1 MIQIDLPTLVKR
13 LNLFS
18 RQALEMAASECMSQ
32 QAAEITVSHVL
43 IQMLAMPRSDLR
55 VITRQG
61 DIGMEELRQ
70 ALTVE
75 NYTTAR
81 SADSYPAFSP
91 MLVEWLKEGWLLAS
105 AEMQHSELRGGVLLL
120 ALLHS
125 PLRYIPPAAAQLLT
139 GINRDR
145 LQQDFVQ
152 WTQES
157 AESVVPDADC
167 KGAGALTDVAD
178 SLLARYAKNM
188 TEDARNDRL
197 DPVLCR
203 DHEIDLMID
212 ILCRRR
218 KNNPVVVGE
227 AGVGKSALI
236 EGLALRIVAGQVPDK
251 LKNTDIMTL
260 DLGALQAGAS
270 VKGEFE
276 KRFKGLM
283 AEVISSPVPVI
294 LFIDEAHTLIG
305 AGNQQGGL
313 DISNLLKPALARGE
327 LKTIAATTWSEYKK
341 YFEKDAALSRRF
353 QLVKVSE
360 PNAAEATIILRG
372 LSAVYEQSHGVLIDD
387 DALQAAATL
396 SERYLSGRQLPDK
409 AIDVL
414 DTACA
419 RVAINLSSP
428 PKQISALTTL
438 SHQQEAE
445 IRQLERELRIGLR
458 TNTSRMTEVLVQYD
472 ETLTALDELEAAW
485 HQQQTLV
492 QEIIALRQQLL
503 GMAEDDAASLPH
515 VDAVEDTPPESE
527 QDNTGA
533 KLADEAGSE
542 QPEET
547 AETVSPVQRL
557 AQLTAELDALHN
569 DRLLVSPHVDKKQ
582 IAAVIAEWTGVP
594 LNRLSQNEM
603 SVITDLPVWLGD
615 TIKGQDLAIAS
626 LHKHLLTARADL
638 RRPGRPLGAFLL
650 AGPSGVGKTE
660 TVLQLAELLYGGRQY
675 LTTINMSEFQEKH
688 TVSRLIGSP
697 PGYVGYGE
705 GGVLTEAIRQ
715 KPYSVVLLDEVEKA
729 HPDVLNL
736 FYQAFDKGEMADGEG
751 RLIDCKNIVFFLTSN
766 LGYQVIVEHADDP
779 ETMQEVLYPV
789 LADFFKPALLAR
801 MEVVPY
807 QSLKTR
813 ALGVLPADLNLRDQ
827 VGPTFDQ
834 VFTSADDNKLV
845 VPQFLT
851 RYGLQSYFVKQ
862 RDELVELTAMDS
874 WVLNLTRSVKYSDAD
889 RAEIQRQLTEQYI
902 SDYTATW
909 RAGMD
914 NLNIR
919 NFESIGQLTGA
930 LEQVISGDLPLQR
943 ALTVLRDNTQP
954 GVFSEKLSAKE
965 REEALAEPDYQ
976 LLTRLGHEFAPE
988 NSTLAVQKD
997 KESTMQAV
1005 YQQLTELHRYLLAI
1019 QNAPV
1024 PGKSALK
1031 AVQLR
1036 LDQNSSDPIFAT
1048 RQMAKT
1054 LPAPLNRWVGR
1065 LADQA
1070 WHVVMVEAVHYM
1082 EVDWRD
1088 SVVKPFNEQLANN
1101 YPFNPRSAQD
1111 ASLDAFE
1118 RFFKP
1123 DGILDTFYQQNL
1135 KLFIDN
1141 DLSLEDGDNSV
1152 IIREDII
1159 AQLKTAQKIRDIF
1172 FSKQNGLGTSFAVE
1186 TVSLSGN
1193 KRRSVLNLDGQLVDY
1208 SQGRNYTAHLVWPN
1222 NMREG
1227 NESKLTLVGANGGA
1241 PRSIS
1246 FSGPWA
1252 QFRLFGAGQLTG
1264 VQDGNFTVRFSVDG
1278 GAMTYRVHIRCSS
1291 NCYRLTTPLRAQQ
1304 RCGWPHLNSKT
1315 MSAGCNNFLIPPRY
1329 SRWKPGCR

>member
-1 MIQIDLPTLVKR
+1 MIQIDLATLVKR
-13 LNLFS
+13 LNPFAK
-18 RQALEMAASECMSQ
+18 QALEMAASECMSQ
-32 QAAEITVSHVL
+32 QASEITVAHVL
-43 IQMLAMPRSDLR
+43 LQMLAIPRNDVR
-55 VITRQG
+55 VIAERTG
-61 DIGMEELRQ
+61 ISAEDLRQ

-75 NYTTAR
+75 SYPGGR
-81 SADSYPAFSP
+81 SAEGYPSFSP
-91 MLVEWLKEGWLLAS
+91 MLIEWLKESWLLAS
-105 AEMQHSELRGGVLLL
+105 AQMQHSELRSGVLLL
-120 ALLHS
+120 TLLHS
-125 PLRYIPPAAAQLLT
+125 PLRYIPPAAARLLT
-139 GINRDR
+139 AINRDQ
-145 LQQDFVQ
+145 LQQDFAA
-152 WTQES
+152 WTKES
-157 AESVVPDADC
+157 AESVNQVGGQAP
-167 KGAGALTDVAD
+167 GTPETGD
-178 SLLARYAKNM
+178 SGLARYAKNM
-188 TEDARNDRL
+188 TEDARNGKL

-236 EGLALRIVAGQVPDK
+236 EGLALRIVSGQVPDK

-305 AGNQQGGL
+305 AGNQAGGL
-313 DISNLLKPALARGE
+313 DVSGLLKPALARGE

-458 TNTSRMTEVLVQYD
+458 TDTSRMTEVLEQYD
-472 ETLTALDELEAAW
+472 ETLSALDELEVAW
-485 HQQQTLV
+485 QQQQQTLV

-503 GMAEDDAASLPH
+503 GAAEDT
-515 VDAVEDTPPESE
+515 DAVV
-527 QDNTGA
+527 
-533 KLADEAGSE
+533 
-542 QPEET
+542 EEVT
-547 AETVSPVQRL
+547 ETVSPVQRL

-603 SVITDLPVWLGD
+603 SVITDLPKWLGD

-779 ETMQEVLYPV
+779 ETMQEALYPV

-807 QSLKTR
+807 LPLSKETLATIIAGKRARLDNVLRSRFGADVIIGPEVTDEIMSRVTR
-813 ALGVLPADLNLRDQ
+813 AENGARMLESVIDGDMLPPLSLLLLQKMAANTAIARIRLSAAD
-827 VGPTFDQ
+827 GA
-834 VFTSADDNKLV
+834 FTADVEDALPDDAV
-845 VPQFLT
+845 TPQT
-851 RYGLQSYFVKQ
+851 E
-862 RDELVELTAMDS
+862 DE
-874 WVLNLTRSVKYSDAD
+874 
-889 RAEIQRQLTEQYI
+889 
-902 SDYTATW
+902 
-909 RAGMD
+909 
-914 NLNIR
+914 
-919 NFESIGQLTGA
+919 
-930 LEQVISGDLPLQR
+930 
-943 ALTVLRDNTQP
+943 TVL
-954 GVFSEKLSAKE
+954 
-965 REEALAEPDYQ
+965 
-976 LLTRLGHEFAPE
+976 
-988 NSTLAVQKD
+988 
-997 KESTMQAV
+997 
-1005 YQQLTELHRYLLAI
+1005 
-1019 QNAPV
+1019 
-1024 PGKSALK
+1024 
-1031 AVQLR
+1031 
-1036 LDQNSSDPIFAT
+1036 
-1048 RQMAKT
+1048 
-1054 LPAPLNRWVGR
+1054 
-1065 LADQA
+1065 
-1070 WHVVMVEAVHYM
+1070 
-1082 EVDWRD
+1082 
-1088 SVVKPFNEQLANN
+1088 
-1101 YPFNPRSAQD
+1101 
-1111 ASLDAFE
+1111 
-1118 RFFKP
+1118 
-1123 DGILDTFYQQNL
+1123 
-1135 KLFIDN
+1135 
-1141 DLSLEDGDNSV
+1141 
-1152 IIREDII
+1152 
-1159 AQLKTAQKIRDIF
+1159 
-1172 FSKQNGLGTSFAVE
+1172 
-1186 TVSLSGN
+1186 
-1193 KRRSVLNLDGQLVDY
+1193 
-1208 SQGRNYTAHLVWPN
+1208 
-1222 NMREG
+1222 
-1227 NESKLTLVGANGGA
+1227 
-1241 PRSIS
+1241 
-1246 FSGPWA
+1246 
-1252 QFRLFGAGQLTG
+1252 
-1264 VQDGNFTVRFSVDG
+1264 
-1278 GAMTYRVHIRCSS
+1278 
-1291 NCYRLTTPLRAQQ
+1291 
-1304 RCGWPHLNSKT
+1304 
-1315 MSAGCNNFLIPPRY
+1315 
-1329 SRWKPGCR
+1329 

>member
-1 MIQIDLPTLVKR
+1 MIQIDLAVLVKR
-13 LNLFS
+13 LNPFAK
-18 RQALEMAASECMSQ
+18 QALEMAASECMSQ
-32 QAAEITVSHVL
+32 QASEITVAHVL
-43 IQMLAMPRSDLR
+43 LQMLTIPRSDLR
-55 VITRQG
+55 VIAERAG
-61 DIGMEELRQ
+61 ISVEDFRH
-70 ALTVE
+70 ALTME
-75 NYTTAR
+75 SYPGGR
-81 SADSYPAFSP
+81 SAEGYPSFSP
-91 MLVEWLKEGWLLAS
+91 MLIEWFKESWLLAS
-105 AEMQHSELRGGVLLL
+105 AQMQHSELRGGVLLL
-120 ALLHS
+120 TLLHS
-125 PLRYIPPAAAQLLT
+125 PLRYIPPAAARLLT
-139 GINRDR
+139 AINRDQ
-145 LQQDFVQ
+145 LQQDFAA
-152 WTQES
+152 WTKES
-157 AESVVPDADC
+157 AESVDLV
-167 KGAGALTDVAD
+167 AGQAPRATETGD
-178 SLLARYAKNM
+178 SGLARYAKNM
-188 TEDARNDRL
+188 SEDARNGKL

-458 TNTSRMTEVLVQYD
+458 TDTSRMTEVLVQYN
-472 ETLTALDELEAAW
+472 ETLKALDELEAAW
-485 HQQQTLV
+485 QQQQTLV
-492 QEIIALRQQLL
+492 QEIIALRQALL
-503 GMAEDDAASLPH
+503 DQAENTD
-515 VDAVEDTPPESE
+515 DAVEEITE
-527 QDNTGA
+527 
-533 KLADEAGSE
+533 
-542 QPEET
+542 
-547 AETVSPVQRL
+547 PVYPAQRL
-557 AQLTAELDALHN
+557 AQLTAELDTLHN
-569 DRLLVSPHVDKKQ
+569 DQLLVSPHVDKKQ

-603 SVITDLPVWLGD
+603 SVITDLPKWLGD

-766 LGYQVIVEHADDP
+766 LGYQVIVEHADDQ
-779 ETMQEVLYPV
+779 ETMQETLYPV

-807 QSLKTR
+807 LPLSKETLATIIAGKLARLDNVLRSRFGADVIIEPEVTDEIMSRVTR
-813 ALGVLPADLNLRDQ
+813 AENGARMLESVIDGDMLPPLSL
-827 VGPTFDQ
+827 
-834 VFTSADDNKLV
+834 L
-845 VPQFLT
+845 L
-851 RYGLQSYFVKQ
+851 LQKMAAN
-862 RDELVELTAMDS
+862 TAIA
-874 WVLNLTRSVKYSDAD
+874 R
-889 RAEIQRQLTEQYI
+889 
-902 SDYTATW
+902 
-909 RAGMD
+909 
-914 NLNIR
+914 IR
-919 NFESIGQLTGA
+919 
-930 LEQVISGDLPLQR
+930 
-943 ALTVLRDNTQP
+943 
-954 GVFSEKLSAKE
+954 LSAADGAFTADVE
-965 REEALAEPDYQ
+965 D
-976 LLTRLGHEFAPE
+976 
-988 NSTLAVQKD
+988 TLD
-997 KESTMQAV
+997 DESV
-1005 YQQLTELHRYLLAI
+1005 TE
-1019 QNAPV
+1019 
-1024 PGKSALK
+1024 
-1031 AVQLR
+1031 
-1036 LDQNSSDPIFAT
+1036 DET
-1048 RQMAKT
+1048 
-1054 LPAPLNRWVGR
+1054 
-1065 LADQA
+1065 
-1070 WHVVMVEAVHYM
+1070 
-1082 EVDWRD
+1082 
-1088 SVVKPFNEQLANN
+1088 
-1101 YPFNPRSAQD
+1101 
-1111 ASLDAFE
+1111 
-1118 RFFKP
+1118 
-1123 DGILDTFYQQNL
+1123 
-1135 KLFIDN
+1135 
-1141 DLSLEDGDNSV
+1141 DL
-1152 IIREDII
+1152 
-1159 AQLKTAQKIRDIF
+1159 
-1172 FSKQNGLGTSFAVE
+1172 
-1186 TVSLSGN
+1186 
-1193 KRRSVLNLDGQLVDY
+1193 
-1208 SQGRNYTAHLVWPN
+1208 
-1222 NMREG
+1222 
-1227 NESKLTLVGANGGA
+1227 
-1241 PRSIS
+1241 
-1246 FSGPWA
+1246 
-1252 QFRLFGAGQLTG
+1252 
-1264 VQDGNFTVRFSVDG
+1264 
-1278 GAMTYRVHIRCSS
+1278 
-1291 NCYRLTTPLRAQQ
+1291 
-1304 RCGWPHLNSKT
+1304 
-1315 MSAGCNNFLIPPRY
+1315 
-1329 SRWKPGCR
+1329 